1 MKNELEYWER
11 TSVRGQVGEVSS
23 EEQAFMKD
31 PRWCLKVAIEEASA
45 SALGLKPYRSMVP

>member
-1 MKNELEYWER
+1 M
-11 TSVRGQVGEVSS
+11 RGQVRELSS

-45 SALGLKPYRSMVP
+45 SALALSRTGAWCHEEGELLLRGG